1 MSEAPRLDLDLP
13 AAHRYARVGRRVARS
28 FARLEGVTGP
38 ALDELSLVV
47 SELLSNCVDHGG
59 GGGAME
65 AADRDGDVRMRLE
78 LEIGVGTWE
87 LLVSDQGG
95 GAVEDVLPFV
105 DAEPEVAL
113 LDERGRGFLLL
124 REMVDTLGVEAS
136 KDGLGLGIR
145 VQRALAAADGDR

>member
-1 MSEAPRLDLDLP
+1 MTRRPNLDLDLP

-28 FARLEGVTGP
+28 FARLEGLCGQG
-38 ALDELSLVV
+38 LEDLSLVV

-65 AADRDGDVRMRLE
+65 AEDREGDVRMRLE
-78 LEIGVGTWE
+78 LAFEAERWE

-95 GAVEDVLPFV
+95 GRVEDLEPFL

-124 REMVDTLGVEAS
+124 RDLVDGMAVEAS
-136 KDGLGLGIR
+136 
-145 VQRALAAADGDR
+145 ADGRGLAVRAWRAGGERKGDA